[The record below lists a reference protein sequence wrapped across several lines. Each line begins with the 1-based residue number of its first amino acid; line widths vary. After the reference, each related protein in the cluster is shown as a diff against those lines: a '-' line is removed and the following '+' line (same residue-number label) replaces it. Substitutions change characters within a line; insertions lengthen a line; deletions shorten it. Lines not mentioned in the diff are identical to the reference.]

1 MTNSNIIVGLF
12 TISISLVLLSN
23 LLVVQ
28 SMPSSKSEA
37 ISIDNSDLK
46 SRLNDFD
53 GGILDDSSDD
63 LDDYLS
69 RKKTVAKLNLILE
82 LLSQYDDGELDD
94 YERGVIGK
102 YLSRPSNRLVQAK
115 RNLKKIPLGFG
126 K

>member
-1 MTNSNIIVGLF
+1 MTNSSTIVGLL

-28 SMPSSKSEA
+28 SMPSSKTSN
-37 ISIDNSDLK
+37 DNSELK

-63 LDDYLS
+63 LDEYLS
-69 RKKTVAKLNLILE
+69 RKNTVAKLNKILE
-82 LLSQYDDGELDD
+82 LLSSQYDDGELDD
-94 YERGVIGK
+94 YERVMGK